1 MALKLLR
8 ACTDPFLPMEVWPLL
23 ISSSRARCP
32 WCKLLLWLV
41 PSREPGPLV
50 SMKGPLCLEPLKRA
64 SPPRMESSEWIWMTL
79 WRPKSTSLAER
90 VPSPLSLVQLLSR
103 LHLHLLQDQVL
114 HVLPLAALL
123 GHEQV
128 LQNLPVCCSSF
139 DGPCPEIGCDG
150 GVVELFQRPHLVDKV
165 LDVLGVCDEVLVEQ
179 LQRQCL
185 FFFRFSVQVLIF
197 VYPPKLPSSQ
207 VAYERQSILRQTVV
221 REICEEVLLHR
232 REDVDAVAI
241 FAALLGV
248 AGRRFRA
255 QRNRG
260 SNHGPVLLTRNHGQ
274 FAGPLPVPF
283 PPIGGR
289 RRRGLN
295 EGKGRYSKA
304 RGR

>member
-1 MALKLLR
+1 MDDLVEAKVHEL
-8 ACTDPFLPMEVWPLL
+8 
-23 ISSSRARCP
+23 SRAGAVAIVDKDNVGR
-32 WCKLLLWLV
+32 LEVSVDDHGFVLV
-41 PSREPGPLV
+41 HVLQPGAHMDHPCHHL
-50 SMKGPLCLEPLKRA
+50 
-64 SPPRMESSEWIWMTL
+64 
-79 WRPKSTSLAER
+79 RP
-90 VPSPLSLVQLLSR
+90 LVQLLSR